1 MNDHSMTSATEP
13 LHNQVYIDTGKG
25 RPVILLHGLFGN
37 LVMWRSLINKLQET
51 HRVIVPRLP
60 LFEAPVHR
68 ATLGNLL
75 EALHLFLDWHQL
87 TDVTLVG
94 TDIGG
99 QLALCY
105 ANRFSNRVRNII
117 LSGSSGYFE
126 NLPLTD
132 REYDKDFAAIDSRVK
147 DAFFKRELATP
158 SVVKKIHATVNMS
171 SNELYIQSLSKSSR
185 ETDLSQFLH
194 RLNLPVLLIWGLED
208 KITPPEVALQFHDR
222 LRAGTLKFVH
232 ECGHLPMI
240 EKPEIYLQHV
250 LYFLTHH

>member
-1 MNDHSMTSATEP
+1 MSSATEP
-13 LHNQVYIDTGKG
+13 LYNQVYIDTGKG

-37 LVMWRSLINKLQET
+37 LVMWRPIITKLQET
-51 HRVIVPRLP
+51 NRVIVPRLP

-68 ATLGNLL
+68 ANLASLIETL
-75 EALHLFLDWHQL
+75 HHFLQWNNL
-87 TDVTLVG
+87 TDITLVG

-105 ANRFSNRVRNII
+105 ANKFPNRVRNII

-126 NLPLTD
+126 NLPFAERD
-132 REYDKDFAAIDSRVK
+132 YDKDLTAIDSRVK
-147 DAFFKRELATP
+147 SAFFKPELATP
-158 SVVKKIHATVNMS
+158 SIVKKIHETVNTS
-171 SNELYIQSLSKSSR
+171 SNELYIQYLSKSSR

-194 RLNLPVLLIWGLED
+194 RLNLQVLLIWGLED
-208 KITPPEVALQFHDR
+208 KITPPEVALQFHDQ

-250 LYFLTHH
+250 LHFLKHY